1 MPSGTNHAQALD
13 EQATRRIN
21 DLHIAEKLE
30 KYGTREREGGVAKTT
45 KNKIAKSSFITI
57 SLGFNGRIV

>member
-1 MPSGTNHAQALD
+1 MPSGANHAQALD

-30 KYGTREREGGVAKTT
+30 KHGTREREGGVAKTA
-45 KNKIAKSSFITI
+45 KIKIAKSSFITV
-57 SLGFNGRIV
+57 SLGLNGKIL